1 MKTKTHECTICGQ
14 PAKLSRANYRYTE
27 SGLSNVILQGIE
39 IAECPH
45 CANQDVLI
53 PHIEKIHRAIAQAIT
68 NSPGRIDGD
77 QLRFLRTHLGL
88 TGEKLGTYLHTDKTK
103 NSKWERGE
111 HTIGPTTDH
120 LLRLLVIAL
129 DSDLRPAM
137 SAVAEHLPLISN
149 GSNKDWELHLDV
161 NTLQCSFLAVSRA
174 A

>member
-1 MKTKTHECTICGQ
+1 M
-14 PAKLSRANYRYTE
+14 
-27 SGLSNVILQGIE
+27 
-39 IAECPH
+39 
-45 CANQDVLI
+45 
-53 PHIEKIHRAIAQAIT
+53 
-68 NSPGRIDGD
+68 
-77 QLRFLRTHLGL
+77 RFLRTHLGL

-103 NSKWERGE
+103 ISKWERGE

-161 NTLQCSFLAVSRA
+161 NKLQCSFLAVSRA